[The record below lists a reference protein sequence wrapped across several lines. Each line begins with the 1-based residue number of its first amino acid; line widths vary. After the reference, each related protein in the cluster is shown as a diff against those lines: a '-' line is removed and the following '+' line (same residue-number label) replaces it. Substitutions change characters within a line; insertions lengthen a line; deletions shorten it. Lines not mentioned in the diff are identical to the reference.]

1 MKGIRYVEESR
12 DWAKRLDD
20 ASVRE
25 KNKKTRKRRILL
37 YKKIQL
43 TIAGY
48 PTYSKRFFDFL
59 RLIFETS
66 TILIESTK
74 ILNFRGK
81 RLFTFTK
88 NHITQDRIT
97 KTNCTFTACI

>member
-1 MKGIRYVEESR
+1 MKGIRYVEEST

-48 PTYSKRFFDFL
+48 PTARGFFDFL
-59 RLIFETS
+59 RLIFES
-66 TILIESTK
+66 SRYRPARLDLHESGIIRK
-74 ILNFRGK
+74 PFNF
-81 RLFTFTK
+81 
-88 NHITQDRIT
+88 
-97 KTNCTFTACI
+97 